1 MNITSRLPEVGTT
14 IFTTMSRL
22 AHEHGAINLS
32 QGFPDF
38 PVDPEL
44 IDLVS
49 QAMHDGHNQY
59 GPMPGL
65 MALREAI
72 AVVVAERHGRALNPD
87 TDVTVTAGG
96 TEGLYAAITAFVR
109 PGDEVIM
116 FDPSFDTYAPSVRL
130 NGGVPVHINMHPP
143 NFSIPWDEVE
153 RRIGSRTRMIMVN
166 SPHNPCGSVLTESD
180 LDQLSE
186 IAIKHDLL
194 VLSDEVYERIIF
206 DGLRHHSVLGRPELA
221 DRSLAVFSFG
231 KTFHVTGW
239 KSGYVVAAPHLTAEV
254 RKTHQFINFSVNMP
268 VQTALSAYLSGKGRN
283 QDLSG
288 FFQRKRDFF
297 LEQIK
302 GSSLRPLPCQG
313 SYFQLV
319 EFSATSG
326 EKDLDLAVRL
336 TRERRIA
343 SIPVSFFY
351 QDGTDH
357 HLLRFCF
364 AKREETLEAAG
375 EILRQI

>member
-1 MNITSRLPEVGTT
+1 
-14 IFTTMSRL
+14 MSRL
-22 AHEHGAINLS
+22 AQEHGAINLS

-38 PVDPEL
+38 PVDPTL

-49 QAMHDGHNQY
+49 QAMRDGHNQY

-72 AVVVAERHGRALNPD
+72 ASVVEGTHGRV
-87 TDVTVTAGG
+87 TDPETEITVTAGG

-109 PGDEVIM
+109 PGDEVIL
-116 FDPSFDTYAPSVRL
+116 FDPSFDTYAPSIRL

-143 NFSIPWDEVE
+143 DFHIPWDEVE
-153 RRIGSRTRMIMVN
+153 MRITPRTRMILVN
-166 SPHNPCGSVLTESD
+166 TPHNPCGSVLSAAD
-180 LDQLSE
+180 LDRLSA
-186 IAIKHDLL
+186 IAIRYDLL

-206 DGLRHHSVLGRPELA
+206 DGHQHHSMLGRPELVS
-221 DRSLAVFSFG
+221 RSLAVFSFG

-239 KSGYVVAAPHLTAEV
+239 KSGYVVAAPELTAEV

-268 VQTALSAYLSGKGRN
+268 VQTAMARYLCEPKNYQGLGAFY
-283 QDLSG
+283 Q
-288 FFQRKRDFF
+288 QKREFF
-297 LEQIK
+297 LMQLE
-302 GSSLRPLPCQG
+302 GSSLRPLPCHG

-319 EFSATSG
+319 DYSG
-326 EKDLDLAVRL
+326 SFQENDLDLAVRL
-336 TRERRIA
+336 TRERKLA

-351 QDGTDH
+351 KDGTDH

-375 EILRQI
+375 EILRSI

>member
-22 AHEHGAINLS
+22 AQEHGAINLS

-38 PVDPEL
+38 PVDPVL
-44 IDLVS
+44 IDLVAG
-49 QAMHDGHNQY
+49 AMRDGHNQY

-65 MALREAI
+65 MALRESI
-72 AVVVAERHGRALNPD
+72 AEVVTTSHGRPVNPE
-87 TDVTVTAGG
+87 TEITITAGG
-96 TEGLYAAITAFVR
+96 TEGLYAAITAFIR
-109 PGDEVIM
+109 PGDEVIL
-116 FDPSFDTYAPSVRL
+116 FDPSFDTYAPSIRL

-143 NFSIPWDEVE
+143 DFHPPWDEVE
-153 RRIGSRTRMIMVN
+153 QRITPRTRMILVN
-166 SPHNPCGSVLTESD
+166 SPHNPCGSVLSAED
-180 LDQLSE
+180 MDRLSG
-186 IAIKHDLL
+186 IAIRHDLL

-206 DGLRHHSVLGRPELA
+206 DGHRHHSILSRPELA
-221 DRSLAVFSFG
+221 SRSLAVFSFG

-239 KSGYVVAAPHLTAEV
+239 KSGYVVAAPELTAEV

-268 VQTALSAYLSGKGRN
+268 VQTALARYLKEPRN
-283 QDLSG
+283 YQGLG
-288 FFQRKRDFF
+288 EFFQQKRDFF
-297 LEQIK
+297 LNQLM
-302 GSSLRPLPCQG
+302 GSSLLPLPCHG

-319 EFSATSG
+319 DFSKAFD

-336 TRERRIA
+336 TRERKLA

-375 EILRQI
+375 EILRSI